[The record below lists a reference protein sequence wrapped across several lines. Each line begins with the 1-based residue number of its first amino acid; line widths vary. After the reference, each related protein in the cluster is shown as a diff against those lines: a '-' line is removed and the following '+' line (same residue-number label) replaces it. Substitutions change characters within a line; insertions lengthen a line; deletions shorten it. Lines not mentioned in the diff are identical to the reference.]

1 MAVVRQLDKLKTW
14 LETEICPQFK
24 FKQADDE
31 NVDVTYT
38 YELVNPN
45 VFIMYVPPK
54 ELIGE
59 ANRVPSICIQLEDGS
74 ESMAEA
80 SGVLNLRL
88 QFATFNPGNHYDYGI
103 DRVFDTNVEGWRD
116 VWNFVDYIMR
126 KIRDTELIDDL
137 RIVKENG
144 IKYGPISDQGQIPN
158 FYPYYFA
165 WMSFSVEY
173 GIQSSK
179 AQIREL
185 L

>member
-1 MAVVRQLDKLKTW
+1 MAVVKQLDKIKNW

-31 NVDVTYT
+31 NVDVTYP

-45 VFIMYVPPK
+45 VFIMYVPPI
-54 ELIGE
+54 ELIGTH
-59 ANRVPSICIQLEDGS
+59 RVPCICIQFEEGN

-88 QFATFNPGNHYDYGI
+88 QFAIFNPGEHTEDNFKI
-103 DRVFDTNVEGWRD
+103 NTEGWRD
-116 VWNFVDYIMR
+116 VWNFVDYITR
-126 KIRDTELIDDL
+126 KLRDTELIEDL

-144 IKYGPISDQGQIPN
+144 IKYGPFSASGQIPDT
-158 FYPYYFA
+158 YPYYYA
-165 WMSFSVEY
+165 WMTFSVEY

>member
-24 FKQADDE
+24 FKQADDK
-31 NVDVTYT
+31 NVDVTYP

-116 VWNFVDYIMR
+116 VWNFVDYTMM
-126 KIRDTELIDDL
+126 KIRNTELIDDL

-165 WMSFSVEY
+165 WMTFSVEY
-173 GIQSSK
+173 GIPSSK

>member
-1 MAVVRQLDKLKTW
+1 MAVVKQLEKIKAW
-14 LETEICPQFK
+14 LEAEICPQFK

-31 NVDVTYT
+31 NVDVTYP

-45 VFIMYVPPK
+45 VFILYVPPL

-59 ANRVPSICIQLEDGS
+59 GYRVPSVCIQFDDGN
-74 ESMAEA
+74 ESMAKA

-88 QFATFNPGNHYDYGI
+88 QFATFNPGEHTEDNFK
-103 DRVFDTNVEGWRD
+103 VNTEGWRD
-116 VWNFVDYIMR
+116 VWNFIDYIM
-126 KIRDTELIDDL
+126 KKLRDTELIGDL
-137 RIVKENG
+137 RIIKENG
-144 IKYGPISDQGQIPN
+144 IHYGPISDAGQIPN

-165 WMSFSVEY
+165 WVTFSVEY
-173 GIQSSK
+173 GIKSSK

>member
-31 NVDVTYT
+31 NVDVTYP

-45 VFIMYVPPK
+45 VFILYVPPK
-54 ELIGE
+54 ELISE
-59 ANRVPSICIQLEDGS
+59 ANRVPSICIQFEDGS

-103 DRVFDTNVEGWRD
+103 DRVFDTNVDGWRD

-126 KIRDTELIDDL
+126 KLRDTELIEDL

-144 IKYGPISDQGQIPN
+144 IKFGPISDQGQIPN

-165 WMSFSVEY
+165 WMTFSVEY
-173 GIQSSK
+173 GIPSSK

>member
-1 MAVVRQLDKLKTW
+1 MAVIKQLEIIKNW

-31 NVDVTYT
+31 NVDATYQ

-45 VFIMYVPPK
+45 VFILYVPPK

-59 ANRVPSICIQLEDGS
+59 KNRVPSICLQFEEGS
-74 ESMAEA
+74 ESISGG

-88 QFATFNPGNHYDYGI
+88 QFSIFNPGEHNFGDFK
-103 DRVFDTNVEGWRD
+103 RNTEGWRD
-116 VWNFVDYIMR
+116 VWNFVDYIMER
-126 KIRDTELIDDL
+126 LRNTELIDGI
-137 RIVKENG
+137 RIIKENG

-165 WMSFSVEY
+165 WVSFSVEY
-173 GIQSSK
+173 GIPTSK
-179 AQIREL
+179 AQIRNL

>member
-31 NVDVTYT
+31 NVDVTYP